1 MNSGELYIY
10 NVHGE
15 EACFDTIAIRDGEFS
30 YKGNATEMTPFILV
44 FPNAVEQVIFANG
57 GDEITYSASSNDL
70 KNYVVEGNDENE
82 LMSRFRK
89 EINGKALNEQCS
101 IARKYIEESPASIVS
116 VYLFDKYFVQSSGAD
131 VKDIKEIL
139 SILKEANPQNLFL
152 LNMEGKLSVA
162 GNGRVGAQLPDL
174 EIVTRK
180 KDTIDIARLD
190 YDNTLIVYWASWT
203 KEPYEAIDIVRDIR
217 NEYQKDSLLNII
229 SVSADSWIYRWQE
242 YTERDSIGIHNYCDG
257 KSWDSPI
264 IKELGVQQLPF
275 YIIADSTNTIIRR
288 SHDISS
294 LMTELDKILAVK
306 KN

>member
-10 NVHGE
+10 NTNGE
-15 EACFDTIAIRDGEFS
+15 DACFDTIAIRDGEFS
-30 YKGNATEMTPFILV
+30 YKGNATDMTPFILV
-44 FPNAVEQVIFANG
+44 FPNAVEQVIFAKG

-89 EINGKALNEQCS
+89 EINGKTLSEQYS

-116 VYLFDKYFVQSSGAD
+116 IFIFDKYFVQVPGTD
-131 VKDIKEIL
+131 IKDIEELL
-139 SILKEANPQNLFL
+139 SVLKEVNPQNLFL
-152 LNMEGKLSVA
+152 LSVEGKLSVS
-162 GNGRVGAQLPDL
+162 GKGRVGTQLPNM

-203 KEPYEAIDIVRDIR
+203 RDPFETIDAIRDVRD
-217 NEYQKDSLLNII
+217 EYQKDSLLNII

-242 YTERDSIGIHNYCDG
+242 YIERDSIGIHNYCDG

-264 IKELGVQQLPF
+264 IKDLGVQQLPF

-294 LMTELDKILAVK
+294 MMTDLDKIL
-306 KN
+306 